1 MVTLKRNFYLYIE
14 ENVFNLILHI
24 YIHVYIHRLKLYY
37 FILFLFLTERL
48 YESNR

>member
-14 ENVFNLILHI
+14 ENVFNILHI
-24 YIHVYIHRLKLYY
+24 CVYIHRLKLYY
-37 FILFLFLTERL
+37 FILFLFLTEKL